1 MTPSS
6 ADGLQPSDVSP
17 ERRGLLVNWGFPC
30 QLLAVI
36 GTLVVISVL
45 LTGLESQAAV
55 LALTAVGLASTA
67 AGFFV
72 RRSPVD
78 SALYV
83 VAAVFAF
90 AYLARYFA
98 ILADPEL
105 IYFLVPS
112 VAWPAFEAPDT
123 LHRSLTYSCAAFLA
137 AAGTASFLRLTWL
150 GAPRFGVQ
158 GGRRIEFPARD
169 PGRGFLFVGVLAI
182 VLLDSVMIANG
193 IGVQGQFVEQPLP
206 FKLTGAI
213 VYLKSI
219 VVPCF
224 AMVYIYCA
232 ERRGLTGLSRVAI
245 SAVLLS
251 GAADMILFSSRGA
264 LLLQVLFVALLWR
277 VAGFKVR
284 KSDAIIAAIIVTGA
298 LLAVPIITATRLFG
312 TDLSVLSFSQIMF
325 GVSFVFFRVT
335 GIDQFM
341 VIIDL
346 ARPIA
351 PADLLEVLWS
361 PRGVAGYYTSEV
373 LAFPEDVPQTFAPS
387 ALGWLYLVG
396 GVPGL
401 LLGGVALA
409 GIVFAGWRV
418 IELLLPR
425 LSVIAKAYF
434 MMQLIV
440 ICTEGVIGVSLKA
453 LMIALFAFWALE
465 RTLAFCGRIRAGAPL
480 SPSRSVSQQPG
491 F

>member
-1 MTPSS
+1 MTRSS
-6 ADGLQPSDVSP
+6 ADDMRPSRTSP
-17 ERRGLLVNWGFPC
+17 PRNALLANWGFAC
-30 QLLAVI
+30 QVFAVV
-36 GTLVVISVL
+36 GTLAAIVVL

-55 LALTAVGLASTA
+55 LAVTAGGLTTTA

-78 SALYV
+78 SALFV
-83 VAAVFAF
+83 VAGVFVF
-90 AYLARYFA
+90 AYLARYFV
-98 ILADPEL
+98 IVADPEL

-123 LHRSLTYSCAAFLA
+123 LHRSLTYSCATFLA
-137 AAGTASFLRLTWL
+137 ASGAASLLRLTWL
-150 GAPRFGVQ
+150 GAPRFGLRQ
-158 GGRRIEFPARD
+158 RRQIEFPIRS
-169 PGRGFLFVGVLAI
+169 PQRWILLVGVVAI
-182 VLLDSVMIANG
+182 VLLDSVMMANG

-219 VVPCF
+219 VLPCF

-245 SAVLLS
+245 ATVLLS

-277 VAGFKVR
+277 VAEFKVR
-284 KSDAIIAAIIVTGA
+284 KSDAIIVAIIVTGA

-351 PADLLEVLWS
+351 TADLLEVLWS

-409 GIVFAGWRV
+409 GIVFAGWRL

-425 LSVIAKAYF
+425 LSIIAKAYF

-440 ICTEGVIGVSLKA
+440 ICTEGVVGVSLKA
-453 LMIALFAFWALE
+453 MMIALFAFWALE
-465 RTLAFCGRIRAGAPL
+465 RTLAFRGRVRAVSPV
-480 SPSRSVSQQPG
+480 SPSLSVLPQPG
-491 F
+491 L